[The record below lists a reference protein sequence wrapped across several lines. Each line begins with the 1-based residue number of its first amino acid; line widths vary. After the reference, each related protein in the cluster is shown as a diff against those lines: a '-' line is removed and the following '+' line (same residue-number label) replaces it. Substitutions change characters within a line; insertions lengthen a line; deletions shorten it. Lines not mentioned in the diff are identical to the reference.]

1 MPGGEVVDVDGGRL
15 RWRSVGGLHEG
26 EEAFRVGRPERP
38 LPDRALFHDAAYATR
53 VAATRPRAAMRST
66 HPAAWRLVRYPIPVP
81 GRLNVVYRRP
91 REERPVRKPRVPTE

>member
-38 LPDRALFHDAAYATR
+38 LPDEPLFHDAAYATR
-53 VAATRPRAAMRST
+53 VAATRPSAAMRSM
-66 HPAAWRLVRYPIPVP
+66 HPAAWRLVRYPIHVP
-81 GRLNVVYRRP
+81 GRLNVQHRLP
-91 REERPVRKPRVPTE
+91 RCTQAVRSGY